1 MIELIPAI
9 DIIGGKCVRLKQGDY
24 ARKNVYSDRPAEIA
38 ARFEQLGIRR
48 LHLVDLDGAAA
59 GHVVNLDILEDI
71 AGKTSLNVD
80 FGGGLKSIEDIRRV
94 FDAGA
99 TMVTA
104 GSAAVRDPE
113 QVRQWL
119 QVYGPDRILLG
130 ADIQEGRI
138 AIRGWQEETD
148 LHLDAFVA
156 FWIQA
161 GITTVI
167 CTDIERDGMLRGP
180 AMDLYGDLRRRFPRL
195 GIIASGGVAS
205 MRDILDLEAGG
216 LNGVIF
222 GKAFYEGRIT
232 EDEIVDY
239 LKTG

>member
-24 ARKNVYSDRPAEIA
+24 ARKKVYSDRPVDIA
-38 ARFEQLGIRR
+38 TRFEQLGIRR

-99 TMVTA
+99 AMVTA

-130 ADIQEGRI
+130 ADIREGRI
-138 AIRGWQEETD
+138 AIRGWQEETPLL
-148 LHLDAFVA
+148 LHDFVA
-156 FWIQA
+156 SWIQA
-161 GITTVI
+161 GIKTVI
-167 CTDIERDGMLRGP
+167 CTDVERDGMLRGP
-180 AMDLYGDLRRRFPRL
+180 ALDLYGGLRRRFPRL

-216 LNGVIF
+216 LSGVIF

-232 EDEIVDY
+232 EDEILDY
-239 LKTG
+239 LKT

>member
-24 ARKNVYSDRPAEIA
+24 ARKKVYSDRPVEIA

-59 GHVVNLDILEDI
+59 GHVVNLGILEDI

-80 FGGGLKSIEDIRRV
+80 FGGGLKSTEDIRRV

-130 ADIQEGRI
+130 ADIREGRI
-138 AIRGWQEETD
+138 AILGWQEETA

-156 FWIQA
+156 SWIQV

-180 AMDLYGDLRRRFPRL
+180 ALDLYGDLRRRFPRL
-195 GIIASGGVAS
+195 GIVASGGVAS
-205 MRDILDLEAGG
+205 MRDILDLEARG
-216 LNGVIF
+216 LSGVIF

-239 LKTG
+239 LKT